1 MLGSGAG
8 VWAKMT
14 TKRGGLGDKD
24 VVNTVGFKPF
34 AEWIN
39 KDSRKTEAEVLS
51 RWLSLPAVERNAF
64 EYV

>member
-1 MLGSGAG
+1 
-8 VWAKMT
+8 MT

-24 VVNTVGFKPF
+24 VVNTVGFKAF